1 MRNEMENCMNR
12 TKQAAERRILHV
24 INRRI
29 VILAAPPFDELNVVG
44 VFQVFGTANDF
55 FPEHAKPYR
64 IQVAS
69 ASAESKMT
77 GYSGLSILP
86 DLYYR
91 DVRDKIDTL
100 LLASGPVSHSDV
112 DMDLLQWIIRWSR
125 KVRRLGSI
133 CSGAFL
139 LAETGLLDGR
149 RATTH
154 WAHVKEFGARFPK
167 VLLDPDPIWLR
178 DGNIYT
184 SAGVTSGMDLALALV
199 EEDLGS
205 KVALAVARQ
214 LVLFLRRPGGQSQFS
229 RLLEAQAS
237 SRGPLR
243 EVLVWAVENLD
254 KDLSVENL
262 ALHAAMSRRNFTRVF
277 TAELGTSPAHYIEQ
291 LRIEAARHLLE
302 DSWKNLEE
310 IASACGFSSAELMR
324 RTFLRLIGITAS
336 EYRERFRSAGNTP
349 VRSPVPFSPLIVAAG
364 NAA

>member
-1 MRNEMENCMNR
+1 
-12 TKQAAERRILHV
+12 
-24 INRRI
+24 
-29 VILAAPPFDELNVVG
+29 
-44 VFQVFGTANDF
+44 
-55 FPEHAKPYR
+55 
-64 IQVAS
+64 
-69 ASAESKMT
+69 
-77 GYSGLSILP
+77 
-86 DLYYR
+86 
-91 DVRDKIDTL
+91 
-100 LLASGPVSHSDV
+100 
-112 DMDLLQWIIRWSR
+112 MDLLQWIIRLSP

-154 WAHVKEFGARFPK
+154 WAHAKEFTARFPK

-184 SAGVTSGMDLALALV
+184 SAGVTAGMDLALALV

-237 SRGPLR
+237 ARGPLR

-277 TAELGTSPAHYIEQ
+277 TAELGKSPAHYIEQ
-291 LRIEAARHLLE
+291 LRIEAARQLLE
-302 DSWKNLEE
+302 DSWENLEQ
-310 IASACGFSSAELMR
+310 IAAASGFSSAELMR
-324 RTFLRLIGITAS
+324 RAFLRLIGTTPS
-336 EYRERFRSAGNTP
+336 EYRERSRSAGIAPLESPFQFSALTP
-349 VRSPVPFSPLIVAAG
+349 EAGKAA
-364 NAA
+364 

>member
-1 MRNEMENCMNR
+1 MNGR
-12 TKQAAERRILHV
+12 KQTAESRRLHA
-24 INRRI
+24 IGRRI
-29 VILAAPPFDELNVVG
+29 VILAAPPFDELNLVG
-44 VFQVFGTANDF
+44 VFQVFGTANQLS
-55 FPEHAKPYR
+55 PEYARPYR

-69 ASAESKMT
+69 AGPESLMT
-77 GYSGLSILP
+77 GYSGLSISP
-86 DLYYR
+86 HLYYR
-91 DVRDKIDTL
+91 DVRDKVDTL
-100 LLASGPVSHSDV
+100 LLVSGPVKHEDV
-112 DMDLLQWIIRWSR
+112 DMDLLQWIIRLSSR
-125 KVRRLGSI
+125 VRRLASV

-154 WAHVKEFGARFPK
+154 WAHAKEFAARFPK

-237 SRGPLR
+237 TRGPLR
-243 EVLVWAVENLD
+243 DVLVWAVENLD

-291 LRIEAARHLLE
+291 LRIEAARRLLE
-302 DSWKNLEE
+302 DSRENLEE

-324 RTFLRLIGITAS
+324 RAFLRSVGITPS
-336 EYRERFRSAGNTP
+336 EYRERFRSAGNAP
-349 VRSPVPFSPLIVAAG
+349 VQSPVQFSVLTTGAGKAA
-364 NAA
+364 

>member
-1 MRNEMENCMNR
+1 MNAR
-12 TKQAAERRILHV
+12 KQTADS
-24 INRRI
+24 RRI

-44 VFQVFGTANDF
+44 VFQIFGTANQF
-55 FPEHAKPYR
+55 FPEHARPYQ

-69 ASAESKMT
+69 ANPESMMI

-86 DLYYR
+86 HLYYK
-91 DVRDKIDTL
+91 DVRGYIDTL
-100 LLASGPVSHSDV
+100 LLASGPLSHSDV
-112 DMDLLQWIIRWSR
+112 DLDLLQWIVRLSP

-149 RATTH
+149 KATTH
-154 WAHVKEFGARFPK
+154 WAHVKEFAARFPE

-178 DGNIYT
+178 DGHIYT
-184 SAGVTSGMDLALALV
+184 SAGLTAGMDLALALV

-237 SRGPLR
+237 TRGPLR

-277 TAELGTSPAHYIEQ
+277 TAELGTSPGHYIER
-291 LRIEAARHLLE
+291 LRIEAARQLLE
-302 DSWKNLEE
+302 DSRKNLEE
-310 IASACGFSSAELMR
+310 IASASGFSSAELMR
-324 RTFLRLIGITAS
+324 RAFLRLIGITPS
-336 EYRERFRSAGNTP
+336 EYRERFRSAGKSP
-349 VRSPVPFSPLIVAAG
+349 VRSPVQFSALTTGAGKAA
-364 NAA
+364 

>member
-1 MRNEMENCMNR
+1 MITCLLRVSLVPHLFY
-12 TKQAAERRILHV
+12 K
-24 INRRI
+24 
-29 VILAAPPFDELNVVG
+29 
-44 VFQVFGTANDF
+44 
-55 FPEHAKPYR
+55 
-64 IQVAS
+64 
-69 ASAESKMT
+69 
-77 GYSGLSILP
+77 
-86 DLYYR
+86 
-91 DVRDKIDTL
+91 DVRGNVDTL

-112 DMDLLQWIIRWSR
+112 DMHLLQWVIRLSP

-214 LVLFLRRPGGQSQFS
+214 LVLFLRRPRGQSQFS
-229 RLLEAQAS
+229 RLLGGQAS
-237 SRGPLR
+237 NRGPLW
-243 EVLVWAVENLD
+243 EDLGWAVEKLAH
-254 KDLSVENL
+254 DLSVENL
-262 ALHAAMSRRNFTRVF
+262 ALHARMSRRNFTRVF

-291 LRIEAARHLLE
+291 LRIEAARQRLE
-302 DSWKNLEE
+302 DSRENLEE
-310 IASACGFSSAELMR
+310 IASACGFRDRKS
-324 RTFLRLIGITAS
+324 
-336 EYRERFRSAGNTP
+336 
-349 VRSPVPFSPLIVAAG
+349 VV
-364 NAA
+364 